1 MLSPRRAVRL
11 AFVSRRQGAVFRY
24 ARRTPSPNGGM
35 RRALRSTTRIEA
47 GAQSIAAEYPR
58 CRRCTGAARAG
69 TAGAPGTPR
78 AAPCARRGAV
88 PPRLAGAG
96 RGARRLI
103 QTSFVAGSSIL
114 KILHTLSL
122 LFFAVRRCNVKVR
135 YGGSCAPPP
144 PRAGAA
150 ERGDRSG
157 RAKRTSIP
165 QPQSVVFGSRVR
177 PHSWGL
183 DARG

>member
-78 AAPCARRGAV
+78 ARGAVREARRGSPGLPA
-88 PPRLAGAG
+88 RAAG
-96 RGARRLI
+96 RVDSFRRL
-103 QTSFVAGSSIL
+103 L
-114 KILHTLSL
+114 
-122 LFFAVRRCNVKVR
+122 
-135 YGGSCAPPP
+135 
-144 PRAGAA
+144 
-150 ERGDRSG
+150 
-157 RAKRTSIP
+157 
-165 QPQSVVFGSRVR
+165 
-177 PHSWGL
+177 
-183 DARG
+183 

>member
-88 PPRLAGAG
+88 PRLAGAG

-122 LFFAVRRCNVKVR
+122 LFLQYGAVTLKSVTAARARRR
-135 YGGSCAPPP
+135 RRAPA
-144 PRAGAA
+144 PRT
-150 ERGDRSG
+150 SG

-177 PHSWGL
+177 PHSWRL

>member
-78 AAPCARRGAV
+78 AAPCARRGAG
-88 PPRLAGAG
+88 PPACRRGP
-96 RGARRLI
+96 RGASTHSDVFCSRLFY
-103 QTSFVAGSSIL
+103 TKNTAHTVSS
-114 KILHTLSL
+114 
-122 LFFAVRRCNVKVR
+122 FFAVRRCNVKVR

-144 PRAGAA
+144 PRAGAGA
-150 ERGDRSG
+150 TSG

-177 PHSWGL
+177 PHSWRS

>member
-78 AAPCARRGAV
+78 AAPCASPRRRG
-88 PPRLAGAG
+88 PPSPGLPARAAG
-96 RGARRLI
+96 RVDSFRRL
-103 QTSFVAGSSIL
+103 L
-114 KILHTLSL
+114 
-122 LFFAVRRCNVKVR
+122 
-135 YGGSCAPPP
+135 
-144 PRAGAA
+144 
-150 ERGDRSG
+150 
-157 RAKRTSIP
+157 
-165 QPQSVVFGSRVR
+165 
-177 PHSWGL
+177 
-183 DARG
+183 